1 MRTPYYREQA
11 LEGIAREVITAYD
24 PNLYYGVPRMI
35 PIEDIIE
42 AQGIT
47 LEYQCLRKTGCVLG
61 ETIFDDGGAIIYD
74 YDIPGYTVIAVK
86 SGTIS
91 SLETPMWCSS
101 KDYNKKGRRKKMAI
115 FMTGD
120 THGDF
125 SRLRPVAFREQGGLT
140 KDDYLIICGD
150 FGGVWDGS
158 EIEQQWLDW
167 LEDRSFTTLFVSGNH
182 ENYDLLRSY
191 PTSVWHGGLVQPIRP
206 SVLHLMRGQL
216 YEICGKKI
224 FTMGGA
230 SSHDIRDGILEPDD
244 PNFERML
251 RQLNAAGALYR
262 VNHRSWWK
270 EELPGE
276 DEYRTARE
284 ALDKTGWDVD
294 YIITHC
300 CPSSIQDTF
309 SGGLFQRDALTDF
322 LDEVRERCRFQYW
335 FFGHYHEN
343 MVVEKEFVMLYKQI
357 IRLK

>member
-1 MRTPYYREQA
+1 MVQA
-11 LEGIAREVITAYD
+11 
-24 PNLYYGVPRMI
+24 
-35 PIEDIIE
+35 
-42 AQGIT
+42 
-47 LEYQCLRKTGCVLG
+47 
-61 ETIFDDGGAIIYD
+61 
-74 YDIPGYTVIAVK
+74 
-86 SGTIS
+86 
-91 SLETPMWCSS
+91 
-101 KDYNKKGRRKKMAI
+101 
-115 FMTGD
+115 
-120 THGDF
+120 
-125 SRLRPVAFREQGGLT
+125 
-140 KDDYLIICGD
+140 
-150 FGGVWDGS
+150 
-158 EIEQQWLDW
+158 
-167 LEDRSFTTLFVSGNH
+167 
-182 ENYDLLRSY
+182 
-191 PTSVWHGGLVQPIRP
+191 IRP

-216 YEICGKKI
+216 YNICGKRI

-230 SSHDIRDGILEPDD
+230 SSHDIRDGILEPDNPD
-244 PNFERML
+244 YERKL

-343 MVVEKEFVMLYKQI
+343 MVVEKKFVMLYKQI

>member
-1 MRTPYYREQA
+1 
-11 LEGIAREVITAYD
+11 
-24 PNLYYGVPRMI
+24 
-35 PIEDIIE
+35 
-42 AQGIT
+42 
-47 LEYQCLRKTGCVLG
+47 
-61 ETIFDDGGAIIYD
+61 
-74 YDIPGYTVIAVK
+74 
-86 SGTIS
+86 
-91 SLETPMWCSS
+91 
-101 KDYNKKGRRKKMAI
+101 MAI

-125 SRLRPVAFREQGGLT
+125 SRLRPVAFREQVGLT

-230 SSHDIRDGILEPDD
+230 KSHDVEDGILDPKAPD
-244 PNFERML
+244 FETRRMML
-251 RQLNAAGALYR
+251 HIMRRRRYR
-262 VNHRSWWK
+262 VLGQSWWP
-270 EELPGE
+270 EELPSK
-276 DEYRTARE
+276 DEYTRARHN
-284 ALDKTGWDVD
+284 LDKYDWAVD

-300 CPSSIQDTF
+300 APTDLALAINRHNKADP
-309 SGGLFQRDALTDF
+309 LTDF
-322 LDEVRERCRFQYW
+322 LQEIQKKARYHYW
-335 FFGHYHEN
+335 LFGHYHDNQAIDNKHILLWEQT
-343 MVVEKEFVMLYKQI
+343 VQVI
-357 IRLK
+357 

>member
-1 MRTPYYREQA
+1 
-11 LEGIAREVITAYD
+11 
-24 PNLYYGVPRMI
+24 
-35 PIEDIIE
+35 
-42 AQGIT
+42 
-47 LEYQCLRKTGCVLG
+47 
-61 ETIFDDGGAIIYD
+61 
-74 YDIPGYTVIAVK
+74 
-86 SGTIS
+86 
-91 SLETPMWCSS
+91 
-101 KDYNKKGRRKKMAI
+101 MAI

-244 PNFERML
+244 PNYERKL

-262 VNHRSWWK
+262 INHRSWWK
-270 EELPGE
+270 EELPSE

-284 ALDKTGWDVD
+284 ALDKAGWDVD

-300 CPSSIQDTF
+300 APTSIALMGSRHNEAD
-309 SGGLFQRDALTDF
+309 RLTDF
-322 LDEVRERCRFQYW
+322 LQEVRERAKYHYW
-335 FFGHYHEN
+335 LFGHYHDN
-343 MVVEKEFVMLYKQI
+343 KAIDEKHILLWEQI
-357 IRLK
+357 VRVI

>member
-1 MRTPYYREQA
+1 M
-11 LEGIAREVITAYD
+11 
-24 PNLYYGVPRMI
+24 
-35 PIEDIIE
+35 
-42 AQGIT
+42 
-47 LEYQCLRKTGCVLG
+47 
-61 ETIFDDGGAIIYD
+61 
-74 YDIPGYTVIAVK
+74 
-86 SGTIS
+86 S
-91 SLETPMWCSS
+91 
-101 KDYNKKGRRKKMAI
+101 I

-125 SRLRPVAFREQGGLT
+125 SRLRPAAFREQGGLT

-230 SSHDIRDGILEPDD
+230 SSHDIRDCILEPDD
-244 PNFERML
+244 PNYERKL

-262 VNHRSWWK
+262 INHRSWWK
-270 EELPGE
+270 EELPSE

-284 ALDKTGWDVD
+284 ALDKAGWDVD

-300 CPSSIQDTF
+300 SPSSIQDTF
-309 SGGLFQRDALTDF
+309 SGGLFRRDALTDF
-322 LDEVRERCRFQYW
+322 LDEVREHCRFQYW

-343 MVVEKEFVMLYKQI
+343 MVVEKKFVMLYKQI

>member
-1 MRTPYYREQA
+1 
-11 LEGIAREVITAYD
+11 
-24 PNLYYGVPRMI
+24 
-35 PIEDIIE
+35 
-42 AQGIT
+42 
-47 LEYQCLRKTGCVLG
+47 
-61 ETIFDDGGAIIYD
+61 
-74 YDIPGYTVIAVK
+74 
-86 SGTIS
+86 
-91 SLETPMWCSS
+91 
-101 KDYNKKGRRKKMAI
+101 MAI

-216 YEICGKKI
+216 YEICGKKV

-244 PNFERML
+244 PNYERKL
-251 RQLNAAGALYR
+251 RQLNAAGATE
-262 VNHRSWWK
+262 STTD
-270 EELPGE
+270 PGGKRNCPV
-276 DEYRTARE
+276 RTN
-284 ALDKTGWDVD
+284 TGPQEKHW
-294 YIITHC
+294 TKQAGMWTT
-300 CPSSIQDTF
+300 SSPTAPPAAF
-309 SGGLFQRDALTDF
+309 RKHSAAGYSGG
-322 LDEVRERCRFQYW
+322 
-335 FFGHYHEN
+335 
-343 MVVEKEFVMLYKQI
+343 MP
-357 IRLK
+357 

>member
-1 MRTPYYREQA
+1 
-11 LEGIAREVITAYD
+11 
-24 PNLYYGVPRMI
+24 
-35 PIEDIIE
+35 
-42 AQGIT
+42 
-47 LEYQCLRKTGCVLG
+47 
-61 ETIFDDGGAIIYD
+61 
-74 YDIPGYTVIAVK
+74 
-86 SGTIS
+86 
-91 SLETPMWCSS
+91 
-101 KDYNKKGRRKKMAI
+101 MAI

-244 PNFERML
+244 PNYERKLRLNDPTQFE
-251 RQLNAAGALYR
+251 QVDETCGSGR
-262 VNHRSWWK
+262 VVLHLKS
-270 EELPGE
+270 LGMTVFFE
-276 DEYRTARE
+276 D
-284 ALDKTGWDVD
+284 
-294 YIITHC
+294 II
-300 CPSSIQDTF
+300 PKRI
-309 SGGLFQRDALTDF
+309 
-322 LDEVRERCRFQYW
+322 
-335 FFGHYHEN
+335 
-343 MVVEKEFVMLYKQI
+343 
-357 IRLK
+357 